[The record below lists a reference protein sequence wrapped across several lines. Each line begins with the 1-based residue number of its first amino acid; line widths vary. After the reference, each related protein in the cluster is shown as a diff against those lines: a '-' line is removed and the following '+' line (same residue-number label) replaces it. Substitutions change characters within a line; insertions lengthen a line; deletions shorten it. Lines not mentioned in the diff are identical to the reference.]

1 MIKITIPWQWK
12 FGMLLICCS
21 LIIYSIKLITI
32 DNLKGTIEYIF
43 NSFGFLFINVLMVT
57 LFINEL
63 LSIRAKK
70 QRLEK
75 MNMVIG
81 LFYTESGT
89 RLLSLLISWDRNR
102 GELEKVMNINIH
114 SAPPV
119 QVMQKAI
126 HDHTF
131 SLNPRETGLFELNK
145 FLYQHRDFLL
155 RILENPV
162 LLEHQQFTGLM
173 QATFHLTEKLSRR
186 EDLVNIGDA
195 DLKHLTGDCIRVLTL
210 LSIEWISYI
219 VHLERNYPYLYSLAV
234 RTSPFNPLAKAAVN
248 SY

>member
-12 FGMLLICCS
+12 FGLLLICCS
-21 LIIYSIKLITI
+21 LIIYSIKLLTI

-81 LFYTESGT
+81 LFYTETGT
-89 RLLSLLISWDRNR
+89 RLLSLLVSWDKNR
-102 GELEKVMNINIH
+102 GELEKVMNINVH
-114 SAPPV
+114 SAP
-119 QVMQKAI
+119 QAQIMQKAVR
-126 HDHTF
+126 DHTF
-131 SLNPRETGLFELNK
+131 SLHPGETGLLELNK
-145 FLYQHRDFLL
+145 FLSHHRDFLL

-186 EDLVNIGDA
+186 EDLLNIGDA
-195 DLKHLTGDCIRVLTL
+195 DLKHLTVDCVRVLTL

-219 VHLERNYPYLYSLAV
+219 IHLERNYPYLYSLAV
-234 RTSPFNPLAKAAVN
+234 RTSPFNPSVKAAISSN
-248 SY
+248 